1 MSTCLCTGT
10 PPCWV
15 CAPLAPTPH
24 ACTEHN
30 PVCFRCDLSRA
41 DTQEDE

>member
-1 MSTCLCTGT
+1 MTCLCTGT

-15 CAPLAPTPH
+15 CAPPAPAPH

-30 PVCFRCDLSRA
+30 PDCFRCDLSRA